1 MKYFVILIASLTLPS
16 CLCGGGGGGS
26 ILPSLQTR
34 AAFELDCPKEKLS
47 IEPLDNWSVKGVRGC
62 GKKAVYVYIGNQW
75 LRNTGG
81 QDGVIQ
87 AAKIEELR
95 REMEEQMEEQ
105 REEEERRRDQEEWQ
119 RKMEKFRRDLRK
131 AADERP

>member
-16 CLCGGGGGGS
+16 CLCGGGGS

-47 IEPLDNWSVKGVRGC
+47 IEPLDNWSVKGVSGC
-62 GKKAVYVYIGNQW
+62 GKRAVYVYINGQW
-75 LRNTGG
+75 LRNSDG

-87 AAKIEELR
+87 AAKIEEVR
-95 REMEEQMEEQ
+95 REMEEQMEKQ
-105 REEEERRRDQEEWQ
+105 RDEEERRRDEEEWQ
-119 RKMEKFRRDLRK
+119 REMDKFGRELRK
-131 AADERP
+131 AANDRP